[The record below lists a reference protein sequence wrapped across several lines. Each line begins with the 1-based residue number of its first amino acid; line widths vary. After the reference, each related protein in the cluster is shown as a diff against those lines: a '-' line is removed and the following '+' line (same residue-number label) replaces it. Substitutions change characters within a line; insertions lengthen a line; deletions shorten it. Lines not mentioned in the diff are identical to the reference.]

1 MNKKI
6 KLSAVILLLAV
17 CGLLLFSSCAM
28 PSPLYGKWADAAG
41 GQIAFMSDGSFT
53 AKIVTDGISTLYD
66 GTYEVLANVISFT
79 TSDRVIVTEWDMR
92 GNILYLKWPS
102 PVTTGAILNLTLY
115 KIAN

>member
-1 MNKKI
+1 MNKRI
-6 KLSAVILLLAV
+6 KSSAFILFVAI
-17 CGLLLFSSCAM
+17 CGLLVLGSCAM

-41 GQIAFMSDGSFT
+41 GQIGFMSDGSFT
-53 AKIVTDGISTLYD
+53 AKIVTDGVSTLYD

-102 PVTTGAILNLTLY
+102 PVTTGDILNLTLY